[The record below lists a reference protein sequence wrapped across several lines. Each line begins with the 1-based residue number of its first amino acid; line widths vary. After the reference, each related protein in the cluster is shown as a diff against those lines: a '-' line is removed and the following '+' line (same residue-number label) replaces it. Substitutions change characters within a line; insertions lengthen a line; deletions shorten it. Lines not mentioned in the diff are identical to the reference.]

1 VAQNGVTLGTLPIPA
16 VADSEVTGLPIA
28 AESNAK
34 KNDKDATW
42 LLARARGSD
51 GREVLGVYCDW
62 TLDGA
67 AQNDVNGKPASGDL
81 YRYRFASGGAPMRT
95 VVATHNGVSANIAVP
110 AHDGYVADTTY
121 LGCSA
126 AVGRPGAPG
135 VAFVLVALAL
145 AALRLG
151 RRVVVRR
158 PPPAA

>member
-1 VAQNGVTLGTLPIPA
+1 M
-16 VADSEVTGLPIA
+16 TGLSIA

-62 TLDGA
+62 TMDGA
-67 AQNDVNGKPASGDL
+67 AQNDMNGKPASGDL
-81 YRYRFASGGAPMRT
+81 YRYRFASGGAPMRN
-95 VVATHNGVSANIAVP
+95 VVATHGGVSANIAVP

-158 PPPAA
+158 PPAA